1 MPTPRRG
8 ASTPVL
14 LLAALATNLAFDGA
28 AALLAPIAPPHLLL
42 QHAPEFVR
50 QMLSPA
56 VVSPAAAFVL
66 SLIDLLLLGVVPAGT
81 PRRTRAVAAWI
92 FGFWLLAEG
101 LLAWVW
107 LSAPAGEVATGLAA
121 GALRSLA
128 AAWVLVRLSEPRDPG
143 GTGATREEGER
154 EGRAP

>member
-8 ASTPVL
+8 ASSPAL

-28 AALLAPIAPPHLLL
+28 ATLAAPLAPPHLLL

-81 PRRTRAVAAWI
+81 PRRTGAVAAWI
-92 FGFWLLAEG
+92 FGFWLFAEG

-107 LSAPAGEVATGLAA
+107 LSAPAGALSTGLAF

-128 AAWVLVRLSEPRDPG
+128 AAWVLVRLSEPREPAATGAPRDEGEQG
-143 GTGATREEGER
+143 GTAR
-154 EGRAP
+154 